1 MQRTVMVNA
10 AGVVHDTL
18 DGEVLAIR
26 NDTGAYYSMVGSAAD
41 VWACVLAGVP
51 VAAIGEVLA
60 SRYEV
65 DEAVAAVAVEGFV
78 QQLLDQHL
86 VVEGATAASG
96 SVVPGG
102 LETRGS
108 WEPPVLD
115 VFTDMQDLLLF
126 DPIHEVRPEGWPHV
140 SGPGA

>member
-78 QQLLDQHL
+78 QQLVEQQL
-86 VVEGATAASG
+86 VVEGATSLVINAR
-96 SVVPGG
+96 VVSMS
-102 LETRGS
+102 L
-108 WEPPVLD
+108 
-115 VFTDMQDLLLF
+115 
-126 DPIHEVRPEGWPHV
+126 
-140 SGPGA
+140 